1 LCCSRAVKLTCCLN
15 YQQLPNAPWARSIEV
30 AIHPSIATWDLGAG
44 ESTALSFALKNPSY
58 RAMVD
63 DTAARRC
70 AQTLGISTLGTGGAI
85 VLAKQRGLI
94 ESVGNRLQ
102 LLRDSGLWLSEEVF
116 NLLKQKADE
125 GA

>member
-1 LCCSRAVKLTCCLN
+1 V
-15 YQQLPNAPWARSIEV
+15 
-30 AIHPSIATWDLGAG
+30 
-44 ESTALSFALKNPSY
+44 LSFALKNPSY

-70 AQTLGISTLGTGGAI
+70 AQTLGISTLGTGGTIA
-85 VLAKQRGLI
+85 LAKQRGLI
-94 ESVGNRLQ
+94 ESVTDRLQ

-116 NLLKQKADE
+116 NLLKQKAGE

>member
-1 LCCSRAVKLTCCLN
+1 
-15 YQQLPNAPWARSIEV
+15 
-30 AIHPSIATWDLGAG
+30 
-44 ESTALSFALKNPSY
+44 
-58 RAMVD
+58 MVD

-85 VLAKQRGLI
+85 ALAKQRGLI